1 MVNISEQTSKY
12 NLEKLNKELI
22 KLSSLEMLEWSLRK
36 FNDNLA
42 FTTSFGIQSSVLL
55 HLIQS
60 STLRNQVKIFW
71 IDTGYLPKE
80 TYLYANTLINQLSL
94 DIIILQSDISPSHM
108 EAIHGKL
115 WESNLEEDINKY
127 HQIRKIDPLE
137 KALKKY
143 SINCW
148 GSGVRAQQTKN
159 RSKMKFIE
167 SIRERLSLRPLLG
180 WSQKDIFY
188 YMQEKNLP
196 QHPLFSRGYSSV
208 GDWHSSSAESSDI
221 KGRATRFGGIKQECG
236 LHVNDY
242 QI

>member
-1 MVNISEQTSKY
+1 MNTQSPNKTNYDLVE
-12 NLEKLNKELI
+12 LNKQLI
-22 KLSSLEMLEWSLRK
+22 HLSSLEILEWGFDK
-36 FNDNLA
+36 FGNNLA

-60 STLRNQVKIFW
+60 SSLKNKVKIFW

-80 TYLYANTLINQLSL
+80 TYLYADMLINKLSL
-94 DIIILQSDISPSHM
+94 NIDILQSKISPAYM
-108 EAIHGKL
+108 EAIYGKL
-115 WESNLEEDINKY
+115 WESNNEEDINKY

-137 KALKKY
+137 EALKKY

-148 GSGVRAQQTKN
+148 VSGVRAQQTEN

-167 SIRERLSLRPLLG
+167 LIRNRLSLRPILG
-180 WSQKDIFY
+180 WTQKEIFY
-188 YMQEKNLP
+188 YMEEKNLP
-196 QHPLFSRGYSSV
+196 QHPLFAEGYSSI
-208 GDWHSSSAESSDI
+208 GDWHSSSAETEKT
-221 KGRATRFGGIKQECG
+221 KGRATRFGGVKQECG

>member
-1 MVNISEQTSKY
+1 MNTKNSNKTNF
-12 NLEKLNKELI
+12 NLRELNKELVN
-22 KLSSLEMLEWSLRK
+22 LSSLEILEWSFDK
-36 FNDNLA
+36 FGNNLA

-60 STLRNQVKIFW
+60 SSFKNKVKIFW

-80 TYLYANTLINQLSL
+80 TYLYADMLINKLSL
-94 DIIILQSDISPSHM
+94 NIDILQSKISPAYM
-108 EAIHGKL
+108 EAIYGRL
-115 WESNLEEDINKY
+115 WESKNEEDINKY

-137 KALKKY
+137 EAFQKY

-148 GSGVRAQQTKN
+148 VSGVRAQQTEN

-167 SIRERLSLRPLLG
+167 SIRNRLSLRPILG
-180 WSQKDIFY
+180 WTQKEIFY
-188 YMQEKNLP
+188 YMDENKLP
-196 QHPLFSRGYSSV
+196 QHPLFEKGYSSI
-208 GDWHSSSAESSDI
+208 GDWHSSSAETEET
-221 KGRATRFGGIKQECG
+221 KGRSTRFGGIKQECG